1 MKCVYCNQ
9 EHPDNYEYYPITGAT
24 IHQKNESCGNHRK

>member
-9 EHPDNYEYYPITGAT
+9 EHPDNYEYCPITGAT
-24 IHQKNESCGNHRK
+24 IYQKKRILRES